1 MPKRPTLWVRW
12 VTDGEVPTAHPAY
25 RGAATKA
32 RDGVGSRGVQVNVL
46 RELFR
51 NLQAFR
57 AFYEAEGQDTIT
69 GPDGR
74 EYCLFD
80 IEHLYAQVRVLSP
93 RQRQA
98 IELCLVGNVKE
109 KEASRIMGVSET
121 NPVMM
126 YATNGLRRICEMIDK
141 REIPR
146 YVESDEMAVA

>member
-1 MPKRPTLWVRW
+1 M
-12 VTDGEVPTAHPAY
+12 
-25 RGAATKA
+25 
-32 RDGVGSRGVQVNVL
+32 QVNVL

-74 EYCLFD
+74 QYCLFD
-80 IEHLYAQVRVLSP
+80 VEHLYDQVRVLSP

-98 IELCLVGNVKE
+98 IELCLVSNVKE

-126 YATNGLRRICEMIDK
+126 YATNGLKRICQMIDAG
-141 REIPR
+141 EIPR
-146 YVESDEMAVA
+146 YIEDDEMAVA

>member
-1 MPKRPTLWVRW
+1 MSRLQGLFRRV
-12 VTDGEVPTAHPAY
+12 
-25 RGAATKA
+25 A
-32 RDGVGSRGVQVNVL
+32 REGVSASPIQVNVL

-80 IEHLYAQVRVLSP
+80 VEHLYQQVKVLSP

-98 IELCLVGNVKE
+98 IELCLVFNIKE
-109 KEASRIMGVSET
+109 KEASKIMGVSET

-126 YATNGLRRICEMIDK
+126 YATNGLKRICLMIDNG
-141 REIPR
+141 EIPR
-146 YVESDEMAVA
+146 YIEDEASVA

>member
-1 MPKRPTLWVRW
+1 M
-12 VTDGEVPTAHPAY
+12 PTAFPAY
-25 RGAATKA
+25 RG
-32 RDGVGSRGVQVNVL
+32 RPSEGQREGDGERGVQVNVL

-80 IEHLYAQVRVLSP
+80 VEHLYQQVRVLSP

-98 IELCLVGNVKE
+98 IELCLVSNVKE
-109 KEASRIMGVSET
+109 KEASKIMGVSET

-126 YATNGLRRICEMIDK
+126 YATNGLKRICQMIDE
-141 REIPR
+141 RQIPR
-146 YVESDEMAVA
+146 YIETDELMSA

>member
-1 MPKRPTLWVRW
+1 MRCTPS
-12 VTDGEVPTAHPAY
+12 GPAY
-25 RGAATKA
+25 RGSSDNGQ
-32 RDGVGSRGVQVNVL
+32 RRGWASSIQVNVL

-74 EYCLFD
+74 QYCLFD

-126 YATNGLRRICEMIDK
+126 YATNGLKRICQMI
-141 REIPR
+141 EEGAVPR
-146 YVESDEMAVA
+146 YCEAELVSA

>member
-1 MPKRPTLWVRW
+1 M
-12 VTDGEVPTAHPAY
+12 
-25 RGAATKA
+25 
-32 RDGVGSRGVQVNVL
+32 QVNVL

-80 IEHLYAQVRVLSP
+80 VEHLYEQVRVLSP

-109 KEASRIMGVSET
+109 KQASKIMGVSET

-126 YATNGLRRICEMIDK
+126 YATNGLKRICQMIDAG
-141 REIPR
+141 EVPR
-146 YVESDEMAVA
+146 YVEVDEMAVA

>member
-1 MPKRPTLWVRW
+1 MQTN
-12 VTDGEVPTAHPAY
+12 T
-25 RGAATKA
+25 
-32 RDGVGSRGVQVNVL
+32 L

-74 EYCLFD
+74 DYNLFD
-80 IEHLYAQVRVLSP
+80 IEHLFEQVRLLSP

-109 KEASRIMGVSET
+109 KEASKIMGVSET

-126 YATNGLRRICEMIDK
+126 YATNGLKRICDMITK
-141 REIPR
+141 GEVPR
-146 YVESDEMAVA
+146 YAEDELVVSA